1 MGWQRGWAKRRA
13 CDAPQ
18 EVGRPDVTLYTP
30 STGGSSRGNRITAL
44 EQRREVAQLRQ
55 PEIGRDPVVVSGCG
69 PVQQMVALPSGR
81 GSPFRGAALG
91 GPQEDVDQV
100 LPPPIPQSRDRPA
113 AHVFEPSPDER
124 EAATGE
130 VVHGRRASEFAI
142 EIGRASC
149 REREEV
155 LEGAGI

>member
-44 EQRREVAQLRQ
+44 EQRGEVAQLRQ
-55 PEIGRDPVVVSGCG
+55 PEIGRDPVAVCGRG

-81 GSPFRGAALG
+81 GSPTYSS
-91 GPQEDVDQV
+91 
-100 LPPPIPQSRDRPA
+100 LPPMSGKPRPA
-113 AHVFEPSPDER
+113 KSYTGGEKSSLPLNHGFTVCWSDDCTSMRWPGMSERTWLPS
-124 EAATGE
+124 T
-130 VVHGRRASEFAI
+130 
-142 EIGRASC
+142 
-149 REREEV
+149 
-155 LEGAGI
+155 

>member
-44 EQRREVAQLRQ
+44 EQGREVAQLRQ
-55 PEIGRDPVVVSGCG
+55 PEIGRDPVAVSGGG

-81 GSPFRGAALG
+81 GAPSRGAAPRG
-91 GPQEDVDQV
+91 AQGDVDQMR
-100 LPPPIPQSRDRPA
+100 S
-113 AHVFEPSPDER
+113 EER
-124 EAATGE
+124 RVGE
-130 VVHGRRASEFAI
+130 E
-142 EIGRASC
+142 
-149 REREEV
+149 
-155 LEGAGI
+155 